1 MARGPMQ
8 LNRLHRLKAGPAC
21 IQPDTFETTF
31 FRFKSLNQFAN
42 LVLVSIVHMLF
53 ELEWF

>member
-1 MARGPMQ
+1 MQ

-31 FRFKSLNQFAN
+31 FRLKSLNQFAN
-42 LVLVSIVHMLF
+42 LVFVSIVHMLF